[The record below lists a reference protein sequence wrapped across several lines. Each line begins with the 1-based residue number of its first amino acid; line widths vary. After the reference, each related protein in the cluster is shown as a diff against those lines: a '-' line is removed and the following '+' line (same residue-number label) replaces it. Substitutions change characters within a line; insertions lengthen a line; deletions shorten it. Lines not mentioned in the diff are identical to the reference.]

1 MQNKFKV
8 FSLIC
13 FVLCIVIWVPNV
25 IFQVPSPFWILTF
38 IIAPFGLVFALL
50 AKNYW
55 LVFGNFVMFFSF
67 FILMAL
73 GYYIN
78 SKL

>member
-1 MQNKFKV
+1 MKNKFTV
-8 FSLIC
+8 FSFIC
-13 FVLCIVIWVPNV
+13 FGSCILIWVPNV

-38 IIAPFGLVFALL
+38 IIAPFGLAFAFL

-55 LVFGNFVMFFSF
+55 LAFGNVVMFFSF
-67 FILMAL
+67 FILMAV

-78 SKL
+78 SQL

>member
-1 MQNKFKV
+1 MKNKYTI
-8 FSLIC
+8 FSSIC
-13 FVLCIVIWVPNV
+13 FAVCILIWIPNV

-50 AKNYW
+50 GKNYW
-55 LVFGNFVMFFSF
+55 LAFANFVMFFSF
-67 FILMAL
+67 FILMAF

-78 SKL
+78 AQL